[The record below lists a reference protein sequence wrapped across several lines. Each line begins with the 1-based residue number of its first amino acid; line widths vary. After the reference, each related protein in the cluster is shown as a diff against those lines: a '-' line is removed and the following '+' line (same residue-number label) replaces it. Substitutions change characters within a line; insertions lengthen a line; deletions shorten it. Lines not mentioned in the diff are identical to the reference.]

1 MTKRNV
7 TVKIE
12 TKRSELVSS
21 LFENADLELPEEAG
35 FAHDEDE
42 AEFCTEGRL
51 ITNANEVRLLYEE
64 SELSGMENSIACLSF
79 LRESPGILTMTRS
92 GEVNTALVFEEG
104 RRHICVY
111 HTPFMDF
118 EVCIKSFLVKNA
130 LLETGRIDLDYIV
143 EIHGAKAE
151 RCRMTITVEPRKEL
165 FEESLRFHSF
175 KG

>member
-12 TKRSELVSS
+12 TKRSELVTS
-21 LFENADLELPEEAG
+21 LFENADLELPEDPG
-35 FAHDEDE
+35 FAREEDE

-51 ITNANEVRLLYEE
+51 LTTANEVKLLYEE
-64 SELSGMENSIACLSF
+64 SELSGMEGSVASLTF
-79 LRESPGILTMTRS
+79 LREVPGVLTLTRS
-92 GEVNTALVFEEG
+92 GEVNTALVFEQD

-118 EVCIKSFLVKNA
+118 EVCIKSFLVRNA
-130 LLETGRIDLDYIV
+130 LLESGRVDLDYIV

-165 FEESLRFHSF
+165 FE
-175 KG
+175 

>member
-12 TKRSELVSS
+12 TKRSELVTS
-21 LFENADLELPEEAG
+21 LFENADLELPEDPG
-35 FAHDEDE
+35 FAREEDE

-51 ITNANEVRLLYEE
+51 LTTANEVKLLYEE
-64 SELSGMENSIACLSF
+64 SELSGMEGSVASLTF
-79 LRESPGILTMTRS
+79 LREVPGVLTLTRS
-92 GEVNTALVFEEG
+92 GEVNTALVFEQD

-118 EVCIKSFLVKNA
+118 EVCIKSFLVRNA
-130 LLETGRIDLDYIV
+130 LLESGCVDLDYIV

-165 FEESLRFHSF
+165 FE
-175 KG
+175 

>member
-7 TVKIE
+7 IVKIE

-21 LFENADLELPEEAG
+21 LFENANADFSDELD
-35 FAHDEDE
+35 FAREEDE

-51 ITNANEVRLLYEE
+51 LTSPKEVKLLYEE
-64 SELSGMENSIACLSF
+64 GALSGMENSIASLSF
-79 LRESPGILTMTRS
+79 LREAPGILTMTRS

-111 HTPFMDF
+111 NTPFMDF
-118 EVCIKSFLVKNA
+118 EVCIKSFLVKNS
-130 LLETGRIDLDYIV
+130 LLESGRIDLDYIV

-151 RCRMTITVEPRKEL
+151 RCRMTITVENSKAL
-165 FEESLRFHSF
+165 FE
-175 KG
+175 KN

>member
-12 TKRSELVSS
+12 TKRSELVTS
-21 LFENADLELPEEAG
+21 LFENADLELPEDPG
-35 FAHDEDE
+35 FAHEEDE

-51 ITNANEVRLLYEE
+51 LTTANEVKLLYEE
-64 SELSGMENSIACLSF
+64 SELSGMEGSIASLSF
-79 LRESPGILTMTRS
+79 LREVPGVLTLTRS
-92 GEVNTALVFEEG
+92 GEVNTALVFEQD

-118 EVCIKSFLVKNA
+118 EVCIKSFLVRNA
-130 LLETGRIDLDYIV
+130 LLESGRVDLDYIV

-165 FEESLRFHSF
+165 FE
-175 KG
+175 

>member
-12 TKRSELVSS
+12 TKRSELVTS
-21 LFENADLELPEEAG
+21 LFENADLELPEDPA
-35 FAHDEDE
+35 FAHEEDE

-51 ITNANEVRLLYEE
+51 LTTANEVKLLYEE
-64 SELSGMENSIACLSF
+64 SELSGMEGSVASLTF
-79 LRESPGILTMTRS
+79 LREVPGVLTLTRS

-118 EVCIKSFLVKNA
+118 EVCIKSFLVRNH
-130 LLETGRIDLDYIV
+130 LLESGRVDLDYIV

-151 RCRMTITVEPRKEL
+151 RCRMTISVEPRKEL
-165 FEESLRFHSF
+165 FE
-175 KG
+175 